1 MSKGLGDKVANFT
14 KATGIDK
21 VAKAVLGD
29 NCGCEERQKK
39 LNAMFPN
46 LKAQM
51 NENEYVIWGRLKGSA
66 RGQISSD
73 VNESIRQLYN
83 SVFNA
88 NEKPTTCGS
97 CVRRRVEKLNA
108 VYENTCIEG

>member
-21 VAKAVLGD
+21 VAKKVLGED
-29 NCGCEERQKK
+29 CGCEERQKK

-46 LKAQM
+46 LKSQM
-51 NENEYVIWGRLKGSA
+51 TESQYVIWSKLKPIAKGT
-66 RGQISSD
+66 ITNET
-73 VNESIRQLYN
+73 NESIRILYN
-83 SVFNA
+83 DVFNA
-88 NEKPTTCGS
+88 NEKPTSCGS